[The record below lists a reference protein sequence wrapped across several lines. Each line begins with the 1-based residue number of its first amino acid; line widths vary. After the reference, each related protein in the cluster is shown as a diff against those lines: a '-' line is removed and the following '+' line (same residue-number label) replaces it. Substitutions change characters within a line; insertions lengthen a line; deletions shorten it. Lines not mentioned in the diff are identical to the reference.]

1 MKQRWY
7 RANITKAV
15 LIILAHVLTVVMLAS
30 FLWFMANPSLGAEI
44 FEKDP
49 AKEYKDSDDFATRV
63 KRYSARAAGEI
74 TAREL
79 FETDGEYDPDKPV
92 DIEQYYNTGML
103 EGESSGKLVYRL
115 GDLLKWYEEKTD
127 EDDSGEQIIV
137 CKKADDTF
145 QYYLISEFYI
155 LVRSNELQF
164 IDIDDE
170 EGITQ
175 DNILRDLEY
184 GYAMPESWFHGIQ
197 DSEGKLIYTD
207 CWIYDGVTSLEKY
220 EPLGSKSILELANE
234 EEQWNGKLSE
244 LYDMLKVTRDGL
256 GDMYISYQEYG
267 DELLEGDTNFSYIYA
282 DIKDRHIYTNKK
294 EYEAYGNLQ
303 ENIDRLKASGSYLVV
318 KPKLADF
325 ESDVDIEAE
334 ELRDLIKYTGP
345 SVEDFIFAAAVDTK
359 YPIQD
364 EFYKENGRFEKY
376 SDSIR
381 QVMFCGF
388 LAAALFLI
396 CVVWLAAV
404 SGRRCGDDEL
414 YLNWFDYWKTELA
427 AAFIIFTWGVVVFG
441 GILSG
446 ELILPTEMI
455 RKIGENGVVQYEAYL
470 SDSIPY
476 IVWYSVLALWT
487 CSMFLAGFLSL
498 VRRLKART
506 MWSNSILKLF
516 LDFIVLIV
524 RNMSGIWKT
533 ILLFGCFVLAQ
544 LIVCLSMAIEG
555 YIGGFSMMLLLI
567 VNMAAF
573 IVVMLQAVG
582 KGKIKKGVECI
593 AGGNVQY
600 MIPLDG
606 LYGEQKE
613 IAAMINTIREGL
625 NYALDESMKNERLK
639 TDLITNVSHD
649 IKTPLTSIINYVELL
664 KQEDFEDPK
673 LRRYIEILE
682 QKSQRLKTLTEDVV
696 EASKVSSGNITLDYM
711 DINFT
716 EMLQQTSGEFEEKF
730 KARNL
735 QEILTLPGEEAI
747 IRADGRRTWR
757 ILENVYNNAA
767 KYAMEGTRIYGD
779 LTVNECEVC
788 FSLKNISEQPLNI
801 SADELT
807 ERFIRG
813 DISRSTEG
821 SGLGLSIAK
830 TLAEMQGGKFRLY
843 LDGDLF
849 KVMISFPR
857 VRTGN
862 ISE

>member
-1 MKQRWY
+1 M
-7 RANITKAV
+7 TKAV

-30 FLWFMANPSLGAEI
+30 FLWFIANPSLGMEI
-44 FEKDP
+44 LEKNP
-49 AKEYKDSDDFATRV
+49 AKEYKDSGDFADRA
-63 KRYSARAAGEI
+63 KRYSARAVGEI

-79 FETDGEYDPDKPV
+79 FETDGKYNPDKLV

-103 EGESSGKLVYRL
+103 EGASEGKLIYRL
-115 GDLLKWYEEKTD
+115 GDLLKWYEEKAD
-127 EDDSGEQIIV
+127 EEDSGEQIIV
-137 CKKADDTF
+137 CKRADDTF
-145 QYYLISEFYI
+145 QYYLISEFYM

-170 EGITQ
+170 EGITP
-175 DNILRDLEY
+175 DNILRNLEY
-184 GYAMPESWFHGIQ
+184 GYAMPEGWFHGIQ
-197 DSEGKLIYTD
+197 DSEGRLIYTD
-207 CWIYDGVTSLEKY
+207 CWIYDGVTCLEKY
-220 EPLGSKSILELANE
+220 EPLGSKSILDLVNE
-234 EEQWNGKLSE
+234 EKQWNGKLSE
-244 LYDMLKVTRDGL
+244 VYDMLKVTRDGL
-256 GDMYISYQEYG
+256 GGMYTSYQEYG

-282 DIKDRHIYTNKK
+282 DIKNRRIFTNKR
-294 EYEAYGNLQ
+294 EYEAYGSLQ
-303 ENIDRLKASGSYLVV
+303 TNIERMKASKSYLIV
-318 KPKLADF
+318 KPKLSDF
-325 ESDVDIEAE
+325 ESDMDIEAE
-334 ELRDLIKYTGP
+334 ELRDLVKYAGP
-345 SVEDFIFAAAVDTK
+345 LTEDFVFAASVDTD

-364 EFYKENGRFEKY
+364 EFYKENMRYERY
-376 SDSIR
+376 SDSVR

-388 LAAALFLI
+388 LAAVLFLVCI
-396 CVVWLAAV
+396 VWLAAAA
-404 SGRRCGDDEL
+404 GRRSGDNEL
-414 YLNWFDYWKTELA
+414 YLNWFDYWKTELSA
-427 AAFIIFTWGVVVFG
+427 AILIFIWGIVAFAGV
-441 GILSG
+441 LSG
-446 ELILPTEMI
+446 ELILPTEMMK
-455 RKIGENGVVQYEAYL
+455 RLGDNGIVQYDTYL
-470 SDSIPY
+470 YDSIPY
-476 IVWYSVLALWT
+476 IIWYSLLAIWT
-487 CSMFLAGFLSL
+487 CGMFLTGFLSL
-498 VRRLKART
+498 VRRLKAKT
-506 MWSNSILKLF
+506 VWSNSLLKSF
-516 LDFIVLIV
+516 FDFVLLII
-524 RNMSGIWKT
+524 RNMNVIWKT
-533 ILLFGCFVLAQ
+533 VLLFGGFVFAQ
-544 LIVCLSMAIEG
+544 LIVCFSIAG
-555 YIGGFSMMLLLI
+555 YMSRFSMLLLI
-567 VNMAAF
+567 TVNMAAF
-573 IVVMLQAVG
+573 IVLILQAAG
-582 KGKIKKGVECI
+582 KSKIRKGVECI
-593 AGGNVQY
+593 AGGDVQY

-625 NYALDESMKNERLK
+625 NFALAESMKNERLK

-664 KQEDFEDPK
+664 KQENFEDPK

-730 KARNL
+730 KARGL

-757 ILENVYNNAA
+757 VLENVYNNAA

-779 LTVNECEVC
+779 LSVNEYEVR

-830 TLAEMQGGKFRLY
+830 TLAEMQGGKFELY

-857 VRTGN
+857 VKAEN
-862 ISE
+862 ISK

>member
-1 MKQRWY
+1 MRQRWY

-44 FEKDP
+44 LEKNP
-49 AKEYKDSDDFATRV
+49 AKEYKDSDDFAARV

-79 FETDGEYDPDKPV
+79 FETDGVYNPDKPV
-92 DIEQYYNTGML
+92 DIEQYYNTGTL
-103 EGESSGKLVYRL
+103 GEENDGNLVYRL
-115 GDLLKWYEEKTD
+115 GDLLKWYEDKTD
-127 EDDSGEQIIV
+127 EDNSSEQIIV

-145 QYYLISEFYI
+145 QYYLISEFYM
-155 LVRSNELQF
+155 LVKSKELQF

-175 DNILRDLEY
+175 DNILRNLEY
-184 GYAMPESWFHGIQ
+184 GYTMPEGWFHGIQ

-207 CWIYDGVTSLEKY
+207 CWIYDGVSCLEKY
-220 EPLGSKSILELANE
+220 EPLGSKSILELVNE
-234 EEQWNGKLSE
+234 EKKWNGKLSE
-244 LYDMLKVTRDGL
+244 VYDMLKVTRDGL
-256 GDMYISYQEYG
+256 GDMYATYQEYG
-267 DELLEGDTNFSYIYA
+267 DELQEGDTNFSYIYA
-282 DIKDRHIYTNKK
+282 DIKNRHIYTNKK

-303 ENIDRLKASGSYLVV
+303 ANIERLKASGNYLVV
-318 KPKLADF
+318 KPKLSDF
-325 ESDVDIEAE
+325 KSDMDIEAE
-334 ELRDLIKYTGP
+334 ELRDLIKYAGP
-345 SVEDFIFAAAVDTK
+345 SAEDFIFAAAVDTR

-364 EFYKENGRFEKY
+364 EFYKENSRYEKY

-381 QVMFCGF
+381 QVMFGGF
-388 LAAALFLI
+388 LAAVLFLVL
-396 CVVWLAAV
+396 VVWLSAV
-404 SGRRCGDDEL
+404 AGRRSGDDEL
-414 YLNWFDYWKTELA
+414 HLIWFDYWKTELA
-427 AAFIIFTWGVVVFG
+427 AAFIIFTWGIVAFG
-441 GILSG
+441 GILSR
-446 ELILPTEMI
+446 ELVLPTEMI
-455 RKIGENGVVQYEAYL
+455 RRIGENGVVQYDTYL
-470 SDSIPY
+470 SDSVPY
-476 IVWYSVLALWT
+476 IIWYSVLALWT

-498 VRRLKART
+498 VRRLKAGT
-506 MWSNSILKLF
+506 MWRNSILKVLF
-516 LDFIVLIV
+516 DFIVLV
-524 RNMSGIWKT
+524 VKNMSGIWKT
-533 ILLFGCFVLAQ
+533 VLLFGCFVFAQ
-544 LIVCLSMAIEG
+544 LIVCLSMAVEG
-555 YIGGFSMMLLLI
+555 YMGRFSMMLLLI

-600 MIPLDG
+600 MISLDG

-664 KQEDFEDPK
+664 KQENFEDPK

-730 KARNL
+730 KARGL

-757 ILENVYNNAA
+757 VLENVYNNAA

-779 LTVNECEVC
+779 LTVNEYEVC

-830 TLAEMQGGKFRLY
+830 TLAEMQGGKFELY

-857 VRTGN
+857 VKAEN
-862 ISE
+862 FSK